1 VIILASASPRRRQ
14 LLRRLVKHFRVIPSR
29 VDEGK
34 ITAANPPRLA
44 EKTARAKCA
53 EVADRYPTAVVI
65 GADTIVVLGQT
76 ILGKPGSQKEASSML
91 TRLSGRTHLVIT
103 GLAVYD
109 PSSGKINSTR
119 EITYV
124 KMKKVGKTEI
134 MAYVKS
140 GRPLDKAGG
149 YGIQEIEK
157 IFIERIKGDYDN
169 VVGLPLLTLQKLLK
183 PILK

>member
-1 VIILASASPRRRQ
+1 MIILASASPRRRQ
-14 LLRRLVKHFRVIPSR
+14 LLRRLIKHFRIIPSR
-29 VDEGK
+29 LDERK

-44 EKTARAKCA
+44 VKTAYAKCA
-53 EVADRYPTAVVI
+53 ELAARYPKAIVI
-65 GADTIVVLGQT
+65 GADTIVVLGQI
-76 ILGKPGSQKEASSML
+76 ILGKPGSKKEAISML
-91 TRLSGRTHLVIT
+91 TRLSGRTHRVIT

-109 PSSGKINSTR
+109 PNQKKISTTR

-134 MAYVKS
+134 LTYVKS
-140 GRPLDKAGG
+140 GRPMDKAGG
-149 YGIQEIEK
+149 YGIQEIEE

-169 VVGLPLLTLQKLLK
+169 VVGLPLLTLQKLLQ